1 MEKGIFTK
9 NAHFIF
15 HLKTCNKPKEHFL
28 ARWRP
33 LSSGCSLLEVS
44 KLLRTCSP
52 KSVRLQKNKF
62 ETSFHTPLLTLLLS
76 VSKGVVTSNISRFL
90 PKILFIILSKSNWA
104 VVSIGF
110 AIIQPQNELRQ
121 YYFNQMLANTSHLSP
136 CQTSCLPCY
145 STARCSSSS
154 AGWTQPPGTSPWSPG
169 PRFQFRFHRSG
180 HLVRYLYLFPDWRTL
195 LDLDRNFAILHFY
208 LG

>member
-1 MEKGIFTK
+1 M

-15 HLKTCNKPKEHFL
+15 HLKTCNEPKEHFL

-44 KLLRTCSP
+44 KLSRTYFP
-52 KSVRLQKNKF
+52 KLVRLQKKKL

-76 VSKGVVTSNISRFL
+76 VSKGVVTSNLSRFL
-90 PKILFIILSKSNWA
+90 QQILFIILSKLNWA
-104 VVSIGF
+104 FVSIGF

-121 YYFNQMLANTSHLSP
+121 YDFNQVLAFTSHLSP
-136 CQTSCLPCY
+136 CQTSCPPCC

-154 AGWTQPPGTSPWSPG
+154 AGSTQPPGTSPWSPG
-169 PRFQFRFHRSG
+169 PRF
-180 HLVRYLYLFPDWRTL
+180 
-195 LDLDRNFAILHFY
+195 
-208 LG
+208 